1 MHKKYLG
8 DSFDIVKRFFAERLA
23 TVAPLLA
30 HPRFVPTEIRPA
42 FEKMTRMRV
51 LGATEAPTQPFGLF
65 LDPHT
70 GIPLPAAALRTAT
83 VSHAPLQFIADE
95 FARLKP
101 RYVICFDQSH
111 DRGCDLPR
119 SDQRKRKCT
128 ELRARNLNSFYYV
141 SHAPF
146 LFAAAE
152 RTVLDSLRARLV
164 ESGIPEW
171 RLEGESPQSIQ
182 PAG

>member
-1 MHKKYLG
+1 VHKKYLG